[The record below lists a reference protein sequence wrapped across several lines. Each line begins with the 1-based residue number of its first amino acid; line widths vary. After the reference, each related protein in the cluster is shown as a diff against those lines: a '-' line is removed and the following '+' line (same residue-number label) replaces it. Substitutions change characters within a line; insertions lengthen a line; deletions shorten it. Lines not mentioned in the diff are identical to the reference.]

1 MKKIFKYAFA
11 VVASVAALAACTN
24 EPEEGITPEV
34 EKDYVVVKVGMGENT
49 RTLTDTEGIKWA
61 VGDQIKYAGGVELTS
76 EALTAEDIE
85 DDGYTANFKFAPL
98 LNEVDRT
105 GWFVSTKCHPSNNIE
120 VEYTQGID
128 NGNIYSQEAAGVMNP
143 EYLFLHSG
151 TGLINITKDVAPEV
165 DMQIAG
171 AIFRIMPYTESYN
184 NEVIEY
190 VEFTSKNINIVGTV
204 KYDRGVGTYSGVN
217 DVNWKQYKSVRVST
231 TEEYALT
238 NATSRETSKG
248 YYMAI
253 AATKEGAPIVGY
265 TYTVKTNSAIYTF
278 DSTNEMVV
286 GNNEFKNVY
295 LKLENGSRVDINSY
309 RGDLRYNGDL
319 NAAINTTL
327 SANGVENF
335 NGGYWNAQIKDK
347 DSDNWVTKDTAADNA
362 FYENV
367 VFECIDNATGQ
378 PAEWLSVVYGDV
390 NKNHWMI
397 STTAN
402 NGADER
408 SATVTATFANVD
420 GYVILPESSSKT
432 ITITQ
437 AGQNSAKII
446 TNSLIGDKTIE
457 NTAYDNSDVLGF
469 FELYVDGQ
477 KIDNDMPNNEVA
489 QNLYGSIEI
498 ICHDFSTGLG
508 AAAPAADWI
517 SVTYEKNNE
526 GKIVRPWLS
535 MTAEANTGA
544 ERRVLVGFYMA
555 APEGYTF
562 SDGTT
567 ARKMLAQFF
576 IIQKA
581 GESEGEGG
589 EGGEDE
595 GDENVGDG
603 SGVTNW
609 NLYNFVGSETLMGYQ
624 GSTTTATGDLYIY
637 NSITIDGKVYSGV
650 AGLAELTDAQVRAFI
665 EKVFEYESYTSE
677 ELEVKDSPIYSVEEQ
692 KELMTIEYRIAGD
705 LLCIVPTFTSVNT
718 TGKFVYIKLS
728 CYNPDGTL
736 RNTRFIFQNNA

>member
-85 DDGYTANFKFAPL
+85 DDGYTANFKFAPV

-105 GWFVSTKCHPSNNIE
+105 GWFVSTKCHPSNYIE

-190 VEFTSKNINIVGTV
+190 VEFASKNINIVGTV
-204 KYDRGVGTYSGVN
+204 KYDRGGGTYSGVN
-217 DVNWKQYKSVRVST
+217 DVNFKQYKYVRVST

-295 LKLENGSRVDINSY
+295 LKLENGSRIDINSY

-335 NGGYWNAQIKDK
+335 DGGYWNAQIKDK
-347 DSDNWVTKDTAADNA
+347 DSDIWVTKDTAADNA

-378 PAEWLSVVYGDV
+378 PAEWLSVVYGSGG
-390 NKNHWMI
+390 KNHWMI

-408 SATVTATFANVD
+408 SATVTATFATVD

-498 ICHDFSTGLG
+498 ICHDYSTGLG

-544 ERRVLVGFYMA
+544 ERRVLVGFYMS

-567 ARKMLAQFF
+567 ARKQLAQFF

-589 EGGEDE
+589 DDD
-595 GDENVGDG
+595 DENVGDG

-609 NLYNFVGSETLMGYQ
+609 VWASNTSHNTGMQ
-624 GSTTTATGDLYIY
+624 NNTTGLVDSVYFEMT
-637 NSITIDGKVYSGV
+637 SVTIDGKTYTGTEQI
-650 AGLAELTDAQVRAFI
+650 ATLTNEQLAAITA
-665 EKVFEYESYTSE
+665 KVFAFAEYTNE
-677 ELEVKDSPIYSVEEQ
+677 ETAPNVTIHSIAEQQEMFEMVAWISGHRVAWYPKFNTLNSDPNGARRYVK
-692 KELMTIEYRIAGD
+692 
-705 LLCIVPTFTSVNT
+705 IV
-718 TGKFVYIKLS
+718 
-728 CYNPDGTL
+728 CYNADGTV
-736 RNTRFIFQNNA
+736 NSTSFFHQDPA